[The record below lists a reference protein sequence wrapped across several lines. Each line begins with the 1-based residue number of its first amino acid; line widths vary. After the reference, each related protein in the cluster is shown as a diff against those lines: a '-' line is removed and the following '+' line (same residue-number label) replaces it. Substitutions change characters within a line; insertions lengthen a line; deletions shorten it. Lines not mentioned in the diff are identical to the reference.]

1 MTFSWTK
8 LVPLSKIQFA
18 FLILVLFYQ
27 IHSPSWLTFLLSLS
41 LICLLVKR
49 LSKKEFLGV
58 FAILSFCALFLLYQK
73 QQLIQ
78 KLEIQ
83 PVQITSVALVPD
95 SIRINGDQLAVLGR
109 HGKHSYQLFY
119 RLKSQA
125 EAQLF
130 KKEHRWL
137 VMHAKVTL
145 EKAEEVRNFKGFNY
159 QTFLAYQGI
168 YRIGKVEQIEQL
180 EVISPEAI
188 CDYLS
193 SLRRRA
199 IVHCQQH
206 FPRPMSHYLTGLL
219 FGYLDKSFGEMTDYY
234 SQLGI
239 IHLFALSGM
248 QVGFFLTCFRR
259 VLLLLAV
266 PLEWIKWIELPF
278 AYFYAA
284 LTGYSISVI
293 RSLVQSQL
301 RHLGIKGLD
310 NLACTFLLVFLW
322 DAHFLMTVGG
332 VLTFSYAFL
341 LTVVTVEE
349 LSGAKR
355 QLVQVLTIS
364 LGILPF
370 LLFYFSSF
378 NPMSMV
384 LTALLSYLFDL
395 FILPLLCL
403 VFCLSPLVT
412 VSICN
417 HLFILLEKVI
427 QFLGNTFNSSLVFGS
442 PTSWH
447 LLILVISFA
456 IFYDYRQVRQR
467 GITCGLVIAL
477 TLLSVKYPLTDEVT
491 FIDIGQGDS
500 ILVREWTG
508 KNLLI
513 DVGGRPFFSSK
524 EHWRRGHHVANA
536 QKTLI
541 PYLKSRGIH
550 TIDQLLVT
558 HADTDH
564 MGDIEVV
571 AKAIRIK
578 EILTSQGSLSH
589 PSFVRRLRRLKC
601 HVRVLA
607 AGDQLPI
614 MGSVLQVLY
623 PWQLGDGK
631 NNDSLVLYGRL
642 LNRTF
647 LFTGDLEKEG
657 ENEIIKRYPQL
668 RVDYLKAGHHGSN
681 TSSSAAFLDHIQPK
695 VAFISAGKNNRY
707 QHPHRET
714 LARLEDRQITYYR
727 TDTQGAIRLTG
738 WTSWHLETVR

>member
-180 EVISPEAI
+180 EVISPESI

-278 AYFYAA
+278 ACFYAA

-332 VLTFSYAFL
+332 VLTFSYSNPDWIMAGIYADQGASGTSIKRREQFQQMLHDCRCGKIDLIIVKSVSRFARNQLDFISIYRELKALSPPVGIYIEDINLNTLDTNSEFILGIMAIVAQGESEQKSASITWSVIERFKRGIPMIPTHNL
-341 LTVVTVEE
+341 LGYTKDQYGRVVIDETEAKIVRLIYDSYIEGMTASEIASTLMTNHIPTVTGLERWTSLAVYNILRNEKYKGEIIMQKTYTVDCFSHKTRKNNGEKPKYRLKNGIPSIIPE
-349 LSGAKR
+349 SR
-355 QLVQVLTIS
+355 WDLVQE
-364 LGILPF
+364 
-370 LLFYFSSF
+370 LLKQPRRKSKS
-378 NPMSMV
+378 
-384 LTALLSYLFDL
+384 
-395 FILPLLCL
+395 
-403 VFCLSPLVT
+403 
-412 VSICN
+412 
-417 HLFILLEKVI
+417 
-427 QFLGNTFNSSLVFGS
+427 
-442 PTSWH
+442 TSE
-447 LLILVISFA
+447 
-456 IFYDYRQVRQR
+456 IFVPKLY
-467 GITCGLVIAL
+467 I
-477 TLLSVKYPLTDEVT
+477 K
-491 FIDIGQGDS
+491 
-500 ILVREWTG
+500 
-508 KNLLI
+508 K
-513 DVGGRPFFSSK
+513 
-524 EHWRRGHHVANA
+524 
-536 QKTLI
+536 
-541 PYLKSRGIH
+541 LKSGKLRDFVVLDPSWKSEDIH
-550 TIDQLLVT
+550 
-558 HADTDH
+558 
-564 MGDIEVV
+564 EVF
-571 AKAIRIK
+571 K
-578 EILTSQGSLSH
+578 
-589 PSFVRRLRRLKC
+589 
-601 HVRVLA
+601 
-607 AGDQLPI
+607 
-614 MGSVLQVLY
+614 
-623 PWQLGDGK
+623 
-631 NNDSLVLYGRL
+631 
-642 LNRTF
+642 
-647 LFTGDLEKEG
+647 
-657 ENEIIKRYPQL
+657 
-668 RVDYLKAGHHGSN
+668 
-681 TSSSAAFLDHIQPK
+681 
-695 VAFISAGKNNRY
+695 
-707 QHPHRET
+707 
-714 LARLEDRQITYYR
+714 
-727 TDTQGAIRLTG
+727 
-738 WTSWHLETVR
+738 

>member
-18 FLILVLFYQ
+18 FLILVFFYQ

-73 QQLIQ
+73 QQLVQ

-180 EVISPEAI
+180 EVISPESI

-278 AYFYAA
+278 ASFYAA

-384 LTALLSYLFDL
+384 LTGLLSYLFDL

-456 IFYDYRQVRQR
+456 IFYDYRQVR
-467 GITCGLVIAL
+467 
-477 TLLSVKYPLTDEVT
+477 
-491 FIDIGQGDS
+491 
-500 ILVREWTG
+500 
-508 KNLLI
+508 
-513 DVGGRPFFSSK
+513 
-524 EHWRRGHHVANA
+524 
-536 QKTLI
+536 
-541 PYLKSRGIH
+541 
-550 TIDQLLVT
+550 
-558 HADTDH
+558 
-564 MGDIEVV
+564 
-571 AKAIRIK
+571 
-578 EILTSQGSLSH
+578 
-589 PSFVRRLRRLKC
+589 
-601 HVRVLA
+601 
-607 AGDQLPI
+607 
-614 MGSVLQVLY
+614 
-623 PWQLGDGK
+623 
-631 NNDSLVLYGRL
+631 
-642 LNRTF
+642 
-647 LFTGDLEKEG
+647 
-657 ENEIIKRYPQL
+657 
-668 RVDYLKAGHHGSN
+668 
-681 TSSSAAFLDHIQPK
+681 
-695 VAFISAGKNNRY
+695 
-707 QHPHRET
+707 
-714 LARLEDRQITYYR
+714 
-727 TDTQGAIRLTG
+727 
-738 WTSWHLETVR
+738 

>member
-18 FLILVLFYQ
+18 FLILVFFYQ

-73 QQLIQ
+73 QQLVQ

-159 QTFLAYQGI
+159 QTFLTYQGI

-180 EVISPEAI
+180 EVISPESI

-278 AYFYAA
+278 ACFYA
-284 LTGYSISVI
+284 
-293 RSLVQSQL
+293 
-301 RHLGIKGLD
+301 
-310 NLACTFLLVFLW
+310 
-322 DAHFLMTVGG
+322 
-332 VLTFSYAFL
+332 
-341 LTVVTVEE
+341 
-349 LSGAKR
+349 
-355 QLVQVLTIS
+355 
-364 LGILPF
+364 
-370 LLFYFSSF
+370 
-378 NPMSMV
+378 
-384 LTALLSYLFDL
+384 
-395 FILPLLCL
+395 
-403 VFCLSPLVT
+403 
-412 VSICN
+412 
-417 HLFILLEKVI
+417 
-427 QFLGNTFNSSLVFGS
+427 
-442 PTSWH
+442 
-447 LLILVISFA
+447 
-456 IFYDYRQVRQR
+456 
-467 GITCGLVIAL
+467 AL
-477 TLLSVKYPLTDEVT
+477 TLLSVKYPLTNEVT

-738 WTSWHLETVR
+738 RTSWHLETVR

>member
-8 LVPLSKIQFA
+8 LLPLPKIQLA
-18 FLILVLFYQ
+18 FLVLVLFYH
-27 IHSPSWLTFLLSLS
+27 IYSPGWLTSLLGLG

-49 LSKKEFLGV
+49 LSKREFLSV
-58 FAILSFCALFLLYQK
+58 FAILSLSALFLLYQK
-73 QQLIQ
+73 QQLTQ
-78 KLEIQ
+78 ELETQ
-83 PVQITSVALVPD
+83 PLQITSVELIPD
-95 SIRINGDQLAVLGR
+95 SIRINGDQLAVIGR

-137 VMHAKVTL
+137 VLHAKVTL

-168 YRIGKVEQIEQL
+168 YRIGKVEQMEQL
-180 EVISPEAI
+180 EVSSPKSVF
-188 CDYLS
+188 DYLS
-193 SLRRRA
+193 SLRRQA

-206 FPRPMSHYLTGLL
+206 FPKPMSHYLTGLL

-248 QVGFFLTCFRR
+248 QVGFFLTYFRR
-259 VLLLLAV
+259 LLLLLAV

-278 AYFYAA
+278 ACFYAA

-310 NLACTFLLVFLW
+310 NLACAFLLVFLW

-332 VLTFSYAFL
+332 VLTFSYAFM
-341 LTVVTVEE
+341 LTIVTVEE

-355 QLVQVLTIS
+355 QLVQALIIS
-364 LGILPF
+364 LGMLPL

-378 NPMSMV
+378 NPMSII
-384 LTALLSYLFDL
+384 LTGLLSYLFDVL
-395 FILPLLCL
+395 ILPLLCL

-412 VSICN
+412 VSVCN
-417 HLFILLEKVI
+417 HLFLLLEKGI
-427 QFLGNTFNSSLVFGS
+427 QFLGNTVNTSLVFGS
-442 PTSWH
+442 PTSWQL
-447 LLILVISFA
+447 LLIVLSFA
-456 IFYDYRQVRQR
+456 ILYDYRQVRQR
-467 GITCGLVIAL
+467 VFTCGLVITL
-477 TLLSVKYPLTDEVT
+477 TLLSVKYPLTNEVT
-491 FIDIGQGDS
+491 IVDIGQGDS
-500 ILVREWTG
+500 ILIRDWRG
-508 KNLLI
+508 KTLLI
-513 DVGGRPFFSSK
+513 DVGGRPTFSKK
-524 EHWRRGHHVANA
+524 EKWRSGYQTANA

-550 TIDQLLVT
+550 KIDQLLLT
-558 HADTDH
+558 HTDADH
-564 MGDIEVV
+564 MGDMEVV
-571 AKAIRIK
+571 AKAIRVK
-578 EILTSQGSLSH
+578 EVLTSQGSLTN
-589 PSFVRRLRRLKC
+589 PSAVQRLNRLKC
-601 HVRVLA
+601 QIKVVK
-607 AGDQLPI
+607 AGDQLSI
-614 MGSVLQVLY
+614 MGSTLQVLY
-623 PWQLGDGK
+623 PWKLGDGK
-631 NNDSLVLYGRL
+631 NNDSLVLYGKL

-657 ENEIIKRYPQL
+657 EVEIIKRYPQL

-681 TSSSAAFLDHIQPK
+681 TSSSAVFLDHLQPK
-695 VAFISAGKNNRY
+695 LAFISAGKNNRY
-707 QHPHRET
+707 HHPSKET
-714 LARLEDRQITYYR
+714 LTRLEDRQITYYR